1 MRMILSLML
10 ALITAPVVA
19 QAPTPNRTVTP
30 VVPSRV
36 APNPVPLSPVAANP
50 VAPSPVATNPATPRS
65 VAAPSPAAPTMLKPA
80 PERVGDGTQPRQR
93 LVTVFGTEECP
104 KPASPDEI
112 VVCARLPDSE
122 AYRIPERLRLAEKR
136 VSPLQ
141 ANRNLLLGDA
151 TGGAG
156 GSIGSCSAVGAGGM
170 IGCDRRQIDAWAR
183 DRTNRMGTDEA
194 TPR

>member
-1 MRMILSLML
+1 MRVILCLLL
-10 ALITAPVVA
+10 ALTAGPGLA
-19 QAPTPNRTVTP
+19 QAPPA
-30 VVPSRV
+30 S
-36 APNPVPLSPVAANP
+36 A
-50 VAPSPVATNPATPRS
+50 VATTATP
-65 VAAPSPAAPTMLKPA
+65 APTMLKPA

-104 KPASPDEI
+104 KPSSPDEI

-136 VSPLQ
+136 VSPFQ

-151 TGGAG
+151 SGAAG
-156 GSIGSCSAVGAGGM
+156 GSIGSCSAVGSGGM

-183 DRTNRMGTDEA
+183 DRTNRMGTDEQ

>member
-1 MRMILSLML
+1 MRVTLCLML
-10 ALITAPVVA
+10 ALTAGPVTAQSAPAPSTTSA
-19 QAPTPNRTVTP
+19 QAPP
-30 VVPSRV
+30 
-36 APNPVPLSPVAANP
+36 
-50 VAPSPVATNPATPRS
+50 
-65 VAAPSPAAPTMLKPA
+65 AAPQPAAPTMLKPA

-93 LVTVFGTEECP
+93 LVTVFGTEACP
-104 KPASPDEI
+104 KPSSPDEL

-136 VSPLQ
+136 VSPFQ

-183 DRTNRMGTDEA
+183 DRTNRMGTDEK
-194 TPR
+194 TPQ

>member
-1 MRMILSLML
+1 MRATLLML
-10 ALITAPVVA
+10 ALMTTPLAAQMPAAPPAPSAAGLRA
-19 QAPTPNRTVTP
+19 QPAA
-30 VVPSRV
+30 V
-36 APNPVPLSPVAANP
+36 APAIA
-50 VAPSPVATNPATPRS
+50 
-65 VAAPSPAAPTMLKPA
+65 VAAPPVVTVTAPTMLKPA
-80 PERVGDGTQPRQR
+80 PERVGDGTLPRQR
-93 LVTVFGTEECP
+93 LVTVFGAEECP
-104 KPASPDEI
+104 KPSSPDEI

-122 AYRIPERLRLAEKR
+122 AYRIPERIRQAERR